1 VDATYREGTESY
13 LGTFLAFQAWR
24 GKQIADSAKHEVP
37 KTKRSIGTKVISQV
51 RLARQK
57 RPIRASAANA
67 F

>member
-37 KTKRSIGTKVISQV
+37 KTKRNIGTKVIS
-51 RLARQK
+51 
-57 RPIRASAANA
+57 
-67 F
+67 